1 MGIRA
6 GVEVVFVDVKNFL
19 AERGAQMPPPKM
31 PDALWEDVSGRCSI
45 LSYRAGE
52 IIYGQNMPT
61 AGTYIIKSGR
71 VKMSYITDDG
81 VETILV
87 VFSRHC
93 MFGELSAIRGVLASP
108 IATALTDVTAVLIPT
123 DRLFELIDAS
133 PQFSRFMIESL
144 VHKLHTSSAQLFA
157 IAGNKVLSRVATTI
171 LLLDSYGIPCD
182 SASKFYTITHA
193 EMASLT
199 NTRRPNATVCLN
211 QLAQQGLIELRR
223 NGIKILSRSR
233 LEKLSSDMG

>member
-1 MGIRA
+1 MDA
-6 GVEVVFVDVKNFL
+6 KNIL
-19 AERGAQMPPPKM
+19 VERGAQMLPPKV
-31 PDALWEDVSGRCSI
+31 PDALWEDMSKKGSVFN
-45 LSYRAGE
+45 YRAGE
-52 IIYGQNMPT
+52 TIYYQNMPT
-61 AGTYIIKSGR
+61 VGAYIIKSGR

-93 MFGELSAIRGVLASP
+93 MFGELSAIHGGLASP
-108 IATALTDVTAVLIPT
+108 VATALTDVTAVLIPT
-123 DRLFELIDAS
+123 EKLFELIGTN
-133 PQFSRFMIESL
+133 PEFSRFMVESL
-144 VHKLHTSSAQLFA
+144 LHKLHTSSAQLFA
-157 IAGNKVLSRVATTI
+157 IAGNKVLNRLAATI
-171 LLLDSYGIPCD
+171 LLLDSYGIPYD
-182 SASKFYTITHA
+182 RASEFYTITHA

-233 LEKLSSDMG
+233 LEKLSNDIGN